1 MSRPRVI
8 KNKGVAVVEG
18 TPAASLIKDVDRF
31 FASKPRERMAGENIG
46 EARTIQTE
54 DNTMFMGGSK
64 DFNEKTGSRLGT
76 RKTAVDSEG
85 FTAEEPQADTT
96 GEGEIMSREEYQKYA
111 KGIIDKNKKKGR
123 MVTPLPY
130 SMYVQR
136 QQPEY
141 KAKQAARQE
150 ELKQRQKEEGSEPR
164 RKVKR
169 PELKTSGG
177 FKRDVMRKKG
187 ELLERKTAFTPAEK
201 HGRPPGGNPN
211 RNKAEE
217 NFTIQGFP
225 SESPPLT
232 REEADMARQ
241 EFIERRRDRAKERAN
256 RFRGR
261 RSAMEAER
269 STEERKAT
277 EGRFISTLRR

>member
-76 RKTAVDSEG
+76 RKTRKTIVDSEG

-96 GEGEIMSREEYQKYA
+96 GEGEIMSKEEYREYA
-111 KGIIDKNKKKGR
+111 KGIIDKGKKRGV
-123 MVTPLPY
+123 MVTPVPY
-130 SMYVQR
+130 NMYVQR

-164 RKVKR
+164 RKVK
-169 PELKTSGG
+169 PSTLKTPGG
-177 FKRDVMRKKG
+177 IRRDVMRKEG
-187 ELLERKTAFTPAEK
+187 ELVERKPVER
-201 HGRPPGGNPN
+201 HGRPIGGNPN
-211 RNKAEE
+211 KNKAEE

-232 REEADMARQ
+232 REETDKARQ
-241 EFIERRRDRAKERAN
+241 EIVEKRRDKAKERAN

-261 RSAMEAER
+261 RSAMEADR
-269 STEERKAT
+269 STEEQKAT
-277 EGRFISTLRR
+277 EGKFISTLRR

>member
-1 MSRPRVI
+1 MSRPRRVI

-85 FTAEEPQADTT
+85 FTAEEPQADPT
-96 GEGEIMSREEYQKYA
+96 GEGEIMSREEYQEYA
-111 KGIIDKNKKKGR
+111 KGIIDKNRGVGR
-123 MVTPLPY
+123 KVTPVSY
-130 SMYVQR
+130 STYVQR

-141 KAKQAARQE
+141 KEKQAARQE

-169 PELKTSGG
+169 PDLKTFGLSTASSIG
-177 FKRDVMRKKG
+177 FKR
-187 ELLERKTAFTPAEK
+187 
-201 HGRPPGGNPN
+201 HGS
-211 RNKAEE
+211 
-217 NFTIQGFP
+217 FSSQGSP

-232 REEADMARQ
+232 REETDMARQ

-269 STEERKAT
+269 STEEQKAT
-277 EGRFISTLRR
+277 EGKFISTLRR

>member
-1 MSRPRVI
+1 MSRPRRVI

-85 FTAEEPQADTT
+85 FTAEEPQADPT
-96 GEGEIMSREEYQKYA
+96 GEGEIMSREEYQEYA
-111 KGIIDKNKKKGR
+111 KGIIDKNRGVGR
-123 MVTPLPY
+123 KVTPVSY
-130 SMYVQR
+130 STYVQR

-141 KAKQAARQE
+141 KEKQAARQE

-169 PELKTSGG
+169 PDLKTSGG
-177 FKRDVMRKKG
+177 FKRDVMRKKEG
-187 ELLERKTAFTPAEK
+187 SS
-201 HGRPPGGNPN
+201 G
-211 RNKAEE
+211 EE

-232 REEADMARQ
+232 REETDMARQ

-269 STEERKAT
+269 STEEQKAT
-277 EGRFISTLRR
+277 EGKFISTLRR

>member
-76 RKTAVDSEG
+76 RKTGVDSEG
-85 FTAEEPQADTT
+85 FTSEEPQADTT
-96 GEGEIMSREEYQKYA
+96 GEGEIMSKEEYREYA
-111 KGIIDKNKKKGR
+111 KGIIDKGKKRGV
-123 MVTPLPY
+123 MVTPVPY
-130 SMYVQR
+130 SMYVRR

-141 KAKQAARQE
+141 KAKEAARRE
-150 ELKQRQKEEGSEPR
+150 ELKQRQKEEGSEPIR
-164 RKVKR
+164 RVK
-169 PELKTSGG
+169 PSNLKTSGG
-177 FKRDVMRKKG
+177 IKRDVMRKEG
-187 ELLERKTAFTPAEK
+187 ELVERKPVER
-201 HGRPPGGNPN
+201 HGRPKGGNPN
-211 RNKAEE
+211 KNKAEE

-232 REEADMARQ
+232 REETDKARQ
-241 EFIERRRDRAKERAN
+241 EIVEKRRDKAKERAN

-269 STEERKAT
+269 STEEQKAT
-277 EGRFISTLRR
+277 EGKFISTLRR

>member
-76 RKTAVDSEG
+76 RVTAVDSEG
-85 FTAEEPQADTT
+85 FTSEEPQADTT
-96 GEGEIMSREEYQKYA
+96 VEGEIMSREEYQADRLK
-111 KGIIDKNKKKGR
+111 
-123 MVTPLPY
+123 
-130 SMYVQR
+130 
-136 QQPEY
+136 
-141 KAKQAARQE
+141 
-150 ELKQRQKEEGSEPR
+150 ELKQRQSAEGGEPR
-164 RKVKR
+164 RIVKR
-169 PELKTSGG
+169 TDKKTFGGLKREGSPQ
-177 FKRDVMRKKG
+177 
-187 ELLERKTAFTPAEK
+187 A
-201 HGRPPGGNPN
+201 
-211 RNKAEE
+211 

-232 REEADMARQ
+232 REETDMARQ
-241 EFIERRRDRAKERAN
+241 EFIERKRDRAKERAN

-269 STEERKAT
+269 STEEQKAT
-277 EGRFISTLRR
+277 EGKFISTLRR

>member
-1 MSRPRVI
+1 MSRPRRVI

-18 TPAASLIKDVDRF
+18 TPAASLIKDADRF
-31 FASKPRERMAGENIG
+31 FASKPRERMAGESIG

-64 DFNEKTGSRLGT
+64 DFNEKTGSRIGT
-76 RKTAVDSEG
+76 RKTTVDSEG
-85 FTAEEPQADTT
+85 FTAEEPQSDTR
-96 GEGEIMSREEYQKYA
+96 GEGEIMSKEEYREYA
-111 KGIIDKNKKKGR
+111 KGIIDKGKKRGIA
-123 MVTPLPY
+123 VTPVPY

-141 KAKQAARQE
+141 KAKQAARRE

-164 RKVKR
+164 REVKR
-169 PELKTSGG
+169 PDLKTPGG
-177 FKRDVMRKKG
+177 IRRDVMRKEG
-187 ELLERKTAFTPAEK
+187 ELVERKPVER
-201 HGRPPGGNPN
+201 HGRPSGGNPN
-211 RNKAEE
+211 KNKAEE

-225 SESPPLT
+225 SKSPPLT
-232 REEADMARQ
+232 REETDMARQ

-269 STEERKAT
+269 STEEQKAT

>member
-1 MSRPRVI
+1 MSRPRKVI

-64 DFNEKTGSRLGT
+64 DFNEKTGSRLDT

-85 FTAEEPQADTT
+85 FTSEEPQADTT

-111 KGIIDKNKKKGR
+111 KGVIDKNREKGR

-164 RKVKR
+164 R
-169 PELKTSGG
+169 PI
-177 FKRDVMRKKG
+177 
-187 ELLERKTAFTPAEK
+187 
-201 HGRPPGGNPN
+201 GGNPN
-211 RNKAEE
+211 RNEAEE

-232 REEADMARQ
+232 REETDMARQ
-241 EFIERRRDRAKERAN
+241 EIIEKRRDKAKERAN

-269 STEERKAT
+269 STEEQKAT
-277 EGRFISTLRR
+277 EGKFISTLRR

>member
-76 RKTAVDSEG
+76 RVTAVDSEG
-85 FTAEEPQADTT
+85 FTSEEPQADTT

-111 KGIIDKNKKKGR
+111 KGVIDKNREKGR

-130 SMYVQR
+130 NMYVQR

-141 KAKQAARQE
+141 KEKQAARQE

-169 PELKTSGG
+169 SDLKTSGG
-177 FKRDVMRKKG
+177 FKRDVMRKKIESSG
-187 ELLERKTAFTPAEK
+187 ERKPFFER
-201 HGRPPGGNPN
+201 HGRPVGGNPN
-211 RNKAEE
+211 RNEAEE

-232 REEADMARQ
+232 REETDMARQ
-241 EFIERRRDRAKERAN
+241 EFIERKRDRAKERAN

-269 STEERKAT
+269 STEEQKAT
-277 EGRFISTLRR
+277 EGKFISTLRR

>member
-96 GEGEIMSREEYQKYA
+96 GEGEIMSKEEYREYA
-111 KGIIDKNKKKGR
+111 KRFIDKNREKGR

-130 SMYVQR
+130 NMYVQR

-164 RKVKR
+164 RKVK
-169 PELKTSGG
+169 PSTLKTPGG
-177 FKRDVMRKKG
+177 IRRDVMRKEG
-187 ELLERKTAFTPAEK
+187 ELVERKPVER
-201 HGRPPGGNPN
+201 HGRPIGGNPN
-211 RNKAEE
+211 KNEVEE

-225 SESPPLT
+225 SKSPPLT
-232 REEADMARQ
+232 REETDMARQ
-241 EFIERRRDRAKERAN
+241 EIVEKRRDKAKERAN

-269 STEERKAT
+269 STEEKKAT
-277 EGRFISTLRR
+277 EGKFISTLRR